1 MILLTNAIRNNADA
15 GGAELDP
22 EQAASLFKNVQKK
35 MKNRA
40 KPVAAWETSGRGLK
54 GDPVHLMKECIK
66 PNFPTNI
73 QRELNDLDPE
83 TQKEIK
89 ALFD

>member
-1 MILLTNAIRNNADA
+1 
-15 GGAELDP
+15 
-22 EQAASLFKNVQKK
+22 

-89 ALFD
+89 ALFDYKVKEFENCGEQVFTCDDFDTIQTAYEDISEED